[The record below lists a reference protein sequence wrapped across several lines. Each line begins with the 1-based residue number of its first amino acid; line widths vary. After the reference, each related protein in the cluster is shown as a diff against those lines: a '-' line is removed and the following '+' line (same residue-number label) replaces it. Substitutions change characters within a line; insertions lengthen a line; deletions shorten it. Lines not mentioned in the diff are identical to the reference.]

1 MAGGARLGSSSAAAP
16 LAGPPAPGTHR
27 FSGAFRSRRRQL
39 TQIPINPPA
48 LAWGRR
54 SASGRRGRPISSR
67 PPCSALPGH
76 SAPRAPVTHACSA
89 PATERAPGF
98 AASAEHQPP
107 VTSTTHRGRE
117 REPVATRAM
126 HKISRLSR
134 ANGVHPAFALRT
146 RSLNTTDEK
155 QLHKKE
161 RWLRIDSQNWGRRPV
176 RT

>member
-89 PATERAPGF
+89 PATERAGLRRVRRAP
-98 AASAEHQPP
+98 ATSHQHHTPRP
-107 VTSTTHRGRE
+107 R
-117 REPVATRAM
+117 TRACRYASDAQDLSS
-126 HKISRLSR
+126 ISREWRPSC
-134 ANGVHPAFALRT
+134 VRT

-176 RT
+176 RS